1 MANRT
6 TEDIIGELYDLVQ
19 DARAM
24 PLAMDKCI
32 LERDKVLDLL
42 DEVIAQLP
50 SELKQ
55 ARTIV
60 ENRADL
66 ISQGKREKENIIRK
80 AQEQAKALVS
90 QEAIC
95 VEAKQ
100 LAEEIE
106 KKANER
112 AAQIQRAGNAY
123 MDESLRQTEELIA
136 QTLAKCQE
144 MAKANMDECAERI
157 RQTEAQMEQIKAA
170 SFGYVDNSLR
180 QTEETI
186 LKALNEVKGTRT
198 KFQNITKPAA
208 VADSNQYDQE
218 L

>member
-42 DEVIAQLP
+42 DEIIAQLP
-50 SELKQ
+50 GELKQ

-95 VEAKQ
+95 QEAKQ

-123 MDESLRQTEELIA
+123 MDESLRQTEELIS
-136 QTLAKCQE
+136 QTLADIQSVREKFRNVTDTQ
-144 MAKANMDECAERI
+144 ARTA
-157 RQTEAQMEQIKAA
+157 EQIA
-170 SFGYVDNSLR
+170 
-180 QTEETI
+180 E
-186 LKALNEVKGTRT
+186 
-198 KFQNITKPAA
+198 
-208 VADSNQYDQE
+208 
-218 L
+218 

>member
-6 TEDIIGELYDLVQ
+6 SEDIIGVLYDMIQ

-32 LERDKVLDLL
+32 IERDKVLDLL
-42 DEVIAQLP
+42 DEIIAQLP
-50 SELKQ
+50 GELKQ

-60 ENRADL
+60 ESRADL

-95 VEAKQ
+95 VEAKR
-100 LAEEIE
+100 LADEIE

-123 MDESLRQTEELIA
+123 MDESLRQTEEMIS
-136 QTLAKCQE
+136 QTLADIQQVREKFRTVTDNQVRP
-144 MAKANMDECAERI
+144 AE
-157 RQTEAQMEQIKAA
+157 TAE
-170 SFGYVDNSLR
+170 
-180 QTEETI
+180 
-186 LKALNEVKGTRT
+186 
-198 KFQNITKPAA
+198 
-208 VADSNQYDQE
+208 
-218 L
+218 

>member
-42 DEVIAQLP
+42 DEIIAQLP
-50 SELKQ
+50 GELKQ

-60 ENRADL
+60 ENRAEL
-66 ISQGKREKENIIRK
+66 ISQGKREKESIIRK

-106 KKANER
+106 KKANDR

-123 MDESLRQTEELIA
+123 MDESLRQTEELISK
-136 QTLAKCQE
+136 TLADIQSVREK
-144 MAKANMDECAERI
+144 
-157 RQTEAQMEQIKAA
+157 
-170 SFGYVDNSLR
+170 F
-180 QTEETI
+180 
-186 LKALNEVKGTRT
+186 RT
-198 KFQNITKPAA
+198 VTDTQP
-208 VADSNQYDQE
+208 QLGE
-218 L
+218 

>member
-1 MANRT
+1 MNEQNI
-6 TEDIIGELYDLVQ
+6 EDIISALYDMVQ

-24 PLAMDKCI
+24 PLAADKCI
-32 LERDKVLDLL
+32 IERDKALDML
-42 DEVIAQLP
+42 DDLSAQLP
-50 SELKQ
+50 AELKQ

-60 ENRADL
+60 ASREEL
-66 ISQGKREKENIIRK
+66 VSQARREAENIIRN
-80 AQEQAKALVS
+80 AHA
-90 QEAIC
+90 EA
-95 VEAKQ
+95 EK
-100 LAEEIE
+100 LIE
-106 KKANER
+106 KETIY
-112 AAQIQRAGNAY
+112 Q
-123 MDESLRQTEELIA
+123 

-186 LKALNEVKGTRT
+186 LKALNEVKGTRS
-198 KFQNITKPAA
+198 KFQNITKPAS

>member
-42 DEVIAQLP
+42 DEIIAQLP
-50 SELKQ
+50 GELKQ

-90 QEAIC
+90 QEAIA
-95 VEAKQ
+95 VEAKR

-106 KKANER
+106 KKANDR

-136 QTLAKCQE
+136 QTLADIQTVREKFRTVTDSQVVS
-144 MAKANMDECAERI
+144 AE
-157 RQTEAQMEQIKAA
+157 
-170 SFGYVDNSLR
+170 
-180 QTEETI
+180 
-186 LKALNEVKGTRT
+186 
-198 KFQNITKPAA
+198 
-208 VADSNQYDQE
+208 
-218 L
+218 

>member
-42 DEVIAQLP
+42 DEIIAQLP
-50 SELKQ
+50 GELKQ

-80 AQEQAKALVS
+80 AQEQAKTLVS

-106 KKANER
+106 KKANDR

-136 QTLAKCQE
+136 KTLADIRTVREKFRTVTDTQ
-144 MAKANMDECAERI
+144 ARDAE
-157 RQTEAQMEQIKAA
+157 
-170 SFGYVDNSLR
+170 
-180 QTEETI
+180 
-186 LKALNEVKGTRT
+186 
-198 KFQNITKPAA
+198 
-208 VADSNQYDQE
+208 
-218 L
+218 

>member
-42 DEVIAQLP
+42 DEIIAQLP
-50 SELKQ
+50 GELKQ

-80 AQEQAKALVS
+80 AQEQAKTLVS

-106 KKANER
+106 KKANDR

-136 QTLAKCQE
+136 KTLADIQTVREKFRTVTDTQ
-144 MAKANMDECAERI
+144 ARDAE
-157 RQTEAQMEQIKAA
+157 
-170 SFGYVDNSLR
+170 
-180 QTEETI
+180 
-186 LKALNEVKGTRT
+186 
-198 KFQNITKPAA
+198 
-208 VADSNQYDQE
+208 
-218 L
+218 

>member
-42 DEVIAQLP
+42 DEIIAQLP
-50 SELKQ
+50 GELKQ

-90 QEAIC
+90 QEAIA
-95 VEAKQ
+95 VEAKR

-106 KKANER
+106 KKANDR

-123 MDESLRQTEELIA
+123 MDESLRQTEELIS
-136 QTLAKCQE
+136 QTLADIQSVREKFRTVTEVQVRPQE
-144 MAKANMDECAERI
+144 EIAE
-157 RQTEAQMEQIKAA
+157 
-170 SFGYVDNSLR
+170 
-180 QTEETI
+180 
-186 LKALNEVKGTRT
+186 
-198 KFQNITKPAA
+198 
-208 VADSNQYDQE
+208 
-218 L
+218 

>member
-6 TEDIIGELYDLVQ
+6 TEDIIGVLYDMIQ

-32 LERDKVLDLL
+32 VERDKVLDLL
-42 DEVIAQLP
+42 DEIIAQLP
-50 SELKQ
+50 VELKQ

-60 ENRADL
+60 ESRAEL

-80 AQEQAKALVS
+80 AQEQAKQLVS

-95 VEAKQ
+95 IEAKK
-100 LAEEIE
+100 LADEIE
-106 KKANER
+106 KKANDR

-136 QTLAKCQE
+136 QTLADIQTVREKFRTVTDTQ
-144 MAKANMDECAERI
+144 ARDAE
-157 RQTEAQMEQIKAA
+157 
-170 SFGYVDNSLR
+170 
-180 QTEETI
+180 
-186 LKALNEVKGTRT
+186 
-198 KFQNITKPAA
+198 
-208 VADSNQYDQE
+208 
-218 L
+218 

>member
-136 QTLAKCQE
+136 QTLADIQAVREKFRNVTDNQ
-144 MAKANMDECAERI
+144 ARDAE
-157 RQTEAQMEQIKAA
+157 
-170 SFGYVDNSLR
+170 
-180 QTEETI
+180 
-186 LKALNEVKGTRT
+186 
-198 KFQNITKPAA
+198 
-208 VADSNQYDQE
+208 
-218 L
+218 

>member
-6 TEDIIGELYDLVQ
+6 TEDIIGALYDMVQ
-19 DARAM
+19 DARAL
-24 PLAMDKCI
+24 PLGADKCI

-136 QTLAKCQE
+136 QTLADIQTVREKFRTVTDSQVVS
-144 MAKANMDECAERI
+144 AE
-157 RQTEAQMEQIKAA
+157 
-170 SFGYVDNSLR
+170 
-180 QTEETI
+180 
-186 LKALNEVKGTRT
+186 
-198 KFQNITKPAA
+198 
-208 VADSNQYDQE
+208 
-218 L
+218 